1 MNWKIPLYKVY
12 ADNDDV
18 KSVSSVINR
27 GMDWAIGPEIEQ
39 FEKLLASYVGS
50 KYCLTFNSGT
60 SAGHATLIA
69 FGIKPNDEIIVPS
82 FTFIATANWV
92 QMVKA
97 KPKFVDIEED
107 TLGLDPDE
115 VKLAISRKTKMIM
128 PVHYAGLPCKIDK
141 IMDIARNYK
150 IPLIEDAAESLG
162 AKINKQNVG
171 TFGDLSVFSFAGNKI
186 LTTGEGGAITT
197 NSKKIYEKLKLIRS
211 HGRSINQNYFS
222 SNELPKYVTLGYNW
236 RMSSMT
242 AALGISQL
250 NKFEKMVNLRRKH
263 AKYLSSKLSKFK
275 EITIPNEPN
284 GYRHV
289 YQLYTI
295 LLNNSKIR
303 NELAKFLTKKG
314 IMTKIFF
321 EPIHHT
327 TFYKNLGYGKLT
339 GLPITEK
346 TYERILTLPMYPGL
360 TKEEL
365 NFICDSVAEFIEKRS

>member
-69 FGIKPNDEIIVPS
+69 FGIKPNDEIIIPS

-107 TLGLDPDE
+107 TLGLDPDK

-141 IMDIARNYK
+141 IRNIARKHK

-263 AKYLSSKLSKFK
+263 AKYLSSKLSKYK

-303 NELAKFLTKKG
+303 NELAKFLSKKG

-339 GLPITEK
+339 ELSITEK

-360 TKEEL
+360 TREEL
-365 NFICDSVAEFIEKRS
+365 NFICDSVTEFIEKRS